1 MAQRYF
7 NITYIKSANGQLAM
21 TVANTGVVTFAN
33 TNFNLSATAQ
43 VRFSNTIF
51 VKTVVANNSFGTE
64 GQVLKSGGTNSNT
77 YWGYYQT
84 MYVMDNIGG
93 QFNGQTTEYR
103 VTVNGANLVVS
114 DINNLFLTV
123 GNQQYIP
130 SAVAPDLVNIPDVV
144 YRAPNSYTLTS
155 NSTTSTVKFSTIPA
169 PGTTFYGRVIPS
181 TVTGRYTATINS
193 NNYPFQAIALAA
205 AD

>member
-7 NITYIKSANGQLAM
+7 NITYINSANGQLAM

-33 TNFNLSATAQ
+33 TNFNLTSTAQ

-51 VKTVVANNSFGTE
+51 VKSVVANNSFGTS
-64 GQVLKSGGTNSNT
+64 GQVLKSGGTNGNT
-77 YWGYYQT
+77 YWDYYQT
-84 MYVMDNIGG
+84 LYVLDNIGG
-93 QFNGQTTEYR
+93 QFDGQTTAYN

-130 SAVAPDLVNIPDVV
+130 SAIAPDLVNIPEFI
-144 YRAPNSYTLTS
+144 YRPTNSYTMTS
-155 NSTTSTVKFSTIPA
+155 NSTATTIKFSAIPT

-181 TVTGRYTATINS
+181 SVTGRYTASISS

-205 AD
+205 G